1 MTFNT
6 DRKILGQIAAAQSK
20 IQRLEALRSLSPF
33 EQCNFFFY
41 GSGGKFLSINENDI
55 PFDLAFEIRVL
66 IDAAIDHY
74 NHEIKALENSFQ

>member
-6 DRKILGQIAAAQSK
+6 DSKILGKIAAAQSK
-20 IQRLEALRSLSPF
+20 IQRLEALRSLTPF
-33 EQCNFFFY
+33 EQVTFFFY

-55 PFDLAFEIRVL
+55 PFDLSFEIRLL

-74 NHEIKALENSFQ
+74 NIEIKALENSFQ

>member
-6 DRKILGQIAAAQSK
+6 DSKILGKIAAAQSK
-20 IQRLEALRSLSPF
+20 IQRLEALRSLTPF
-33 EQCNFFFY
+33 EQVTFFFY

-55 PFDLAFEIRVL
+55 PFDLAFEIRLL

-74 NHEIKALENSFQ
+74 NIEIKALENSFQ

>member
-6 DRKILGQIAAAQSK
+6 DAKILGKIASTQSK
-20 IQRLEALRSLSPF
+20 IQRLEALRSLTPF
-33 EQCNFFFY
+33 EQVTFFFY

-55 PFDLAFEIRVL
+55 PFDLAFEIRIL

-74 NHEIKALENSFQ
+74 NIEIKTLENSFQ